1 MEFQCKPVVAF
12 GARCYARMPSRQSTS
27 ALSEWENVEL
37 LRSYSGGGRRRFA
50 CKKNLFFEQIRFLC
64 FINFSS
70 PSKLSELQIRISH
83 AQPDA
88 GEIEAVQKEMEINA
102 RAIRHVIKIAI
113 FTFAGLERNALT
125 ISRRRNMRL
134 TSRWESR
141 DERKSIERL
150 KEQELNSRSN
160 PKTIFLLPL
169 RRSFVSAARFFGSI
183 NKFYVSQKRS
193 YRQLSRFLLCGVILK
208 GNRRHNE
215 FCKTFDFV

>member
-1 MEFQCKPVVAF
+1 MQE
-12 GARCYARMPSRQSTS
+12 RQ
-27 ALSEWENVEL
+27 ADNQ
-37 LRSYSGGGRRRFA
+37 RRRSPNGKTLS
-50 CKKNLFFEQIRFLC
+50 CCVLILVDLHTKKIFSSSKFDFLC

-125 ISRRRNMRL
+125 ISGRRNLRL

-150 KEQELNSRSN
+150 ITVKHSTADPTL
-160 PKTIFLLPL
+160 K
-169 RRSFVSAARFFGSI
+169 RFFC
-183 NKFYVSQKRS
+183 Y
-193 YRQLSRFLLCGVILK
+193 LCVA
-208 GNRRHNE
+208 HS
-215 FCKTFDFV
+215 